1 MVYLFKLTLFLLLIR
16 VSTVKQQ
23 VIKIVIVVEFIYL
36 CVIGLILGS
45 VRRWFIVLL
54 IVFTA
59 LEGVIGLTLL
69 IVIRKFKT
77 RLRQVKFF
85 NW

>member
-1 MVYLFKLTLFLLLIR
+1 MIYLFKLTLFLLLIR